1 MTELKAEMTLVVKTP
16 RRSSFGLVFNFLFER
31 PLGIGLMVG
40 MTMGALNSYFF
51 GIPIITSMILGSVIG
66 IMVCIIACPAMKTIV
81 KQHKE
86 RIRER
91 NLAVK
96 MRSRA
101 VSVFTSLE

>member
-1 MTELKAEMTLVVKTP
+1 MTEPKVEMTLGVKTS
-16 RRSSFGLVFNFLFER
+16 RRSTFGLIFNFLFER

-40 MTMGALNSYFF
+40 MAIGALNSFF
-51 GIPIITSMILGSVIG
+51 FAIPIFTSMILGSAIG
-66 IMVCIIACPAMKTIV
+66 IMVCIIACPAMRTIV

-86 RIRER
+86 RVRER
-91 NLAVK
+91 NLAIK

>member
-1 MTELKAEMTLVVKTP
+1 MTEPKAEVTFEDKTS
-16 RRSSFGLVFNFLFER
+16 RRSAFGQIFNFLFER
-31 PLGIGLMVG
+31 PLGVGLMVG
-40 MTMGALNSYFF
+40 MTMGVLNSYFF
-51 GIPIITSMILGSVIG
+51 GMPITTSMIFGSVIG
-66 IMVCIIACPAMKTIV
+66 IAVCIIACPAMKTIV

-91 NLAVK
+91 NLAIK